1 MKGKGAF
8 VKDLQGK
15 SIKDLIEMRRKM
27 TKDLHELQ
35 MKHAMRAVQKT
46 HEITKLSKDIARVS
60 TFLTLKIKENYGGNM
75 K

>member
-15 SIKDLIEMRRKM
+15 SIKDLIEMRKKLRDQRHALK
-27 TKDLHELQ
+27 

-46 HEITKLSKDIARVS
+46 HEITQVTKDIARVS
-60 TFLTLKIKENYGGNM
+60 TVLTLKIKENNGGNR
-75 K
+75 